1 MEANATY
8 LIAGGFGG
16 IGRRI
21 ARWLADKGARNLVL
35 LSRSGPSKDV
45 DHTLIKELS
54 TQGVLVQAPA
64 CDVAIRDS
72 VSVMLEWCAE
82 AGMPPIKGCI
92 QGAMVLR
99 VGFTVLLSGA

>member
-1 MEANATY
+1 M
-8 LIAGGFGG
+8 IAGGFGG

-35 LSRSGPSKDV
+35 LSRSGPRKDV
-45 DHTLIKELS
+45 DHTLIEELNN
-54 TQGVLVQAPA
+54 QGVRVQALA
-64 CDVAIRDS
+64 CDVAIWDS
-72 VSVMLEWCAE
+72 VSAMIERCTE

-99 VGFTVLLSGA
+99 VGVTVLP